1 MSVGLQ
7 IFLCVRLENTQQQQQ
22 KKNKSKNESNNVYMT
37 RDIKQTEND
46 RIVKLLW
53 QRQEKF
59 EPKENTVAVHHL
71 AAYIF
76 QSHLSDI
83 G

>member
-1 MSVGLQ
+1 
-7 IFLCVRLENTQQQQQ
+7 
-22 KKNKSKNESNNVYMT
+22 MT

>member
-1 MSVGLQ
+1 
-7 IFLCVRLENTQQQQQ
+7 
-22 KKNKSKNESNNVYMT
+22 MT
-37 RDIKQTEND
+37 ETR
-46 RIVKLLW
+46 
-53 QRQEKF
+53 EKF

-71 AAYIF
+71 VAYIF